1 MALARH
7 GHTATLLLSGTV
19 LIAGGGDGNIA
30 VASAELFDP
39 AGGTFTATGGMSAAR
54 LPHGDTVGHRGL
66 LIAGGYGGSDGYSLA
81 SAELYQEIAHSH
93 VELEVDHVAVA
104 HDVFLA
110 FDGQLG
116 VRAAGGLG
124 AAA

>member
-54 LPHGDTVGHRGL
+54 LQHTATRLDTGAV

-81 SAELYQEIAHSH
+81 SAELYQE
-93 VELEVDHVAVA
+93 
-104 HDVFLA
+104 
-110 FDGQLG
+110 
-116 VRAAGGLG
+116 
-124 AAA
+124 